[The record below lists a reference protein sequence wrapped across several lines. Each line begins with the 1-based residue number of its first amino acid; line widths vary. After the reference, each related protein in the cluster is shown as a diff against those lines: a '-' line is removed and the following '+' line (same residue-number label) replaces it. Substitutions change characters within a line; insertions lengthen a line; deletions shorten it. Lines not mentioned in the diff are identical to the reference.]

1 MKNDNPEMSVDSV
14 HLPGEPQ
21 FSEETKRQYTAA
33 FLTSFPVGERKSV
46 QATSELVLTLKRVV
60 NLIGNGT
67 VTIGSFVQ
75 SIVESHILEHKV
87 VIESLRAASLL
98 SDSDPSAMESL
109 PHEAKVYQAKYLI
122 GDDKVRTLKGICMN
136 RDLVN
141 QIKSI
146 VQDVNGEH
154 PTCGSYLEAIVMEHL
169 TVCEDLISEMVNDK
183 HRKNKI

>member
-1 MKNDNPEMSVDSV
+1 MKNDNPEMSVDAV
-14 HLPGEPQ
+14 QPPAEPQ
-21 FSEETKRQYTAA
+21 FSEETKRQYAAA

-46 QATSELVLTLKRVV
+46 QATAELVQTLKRVV

-67 VTIGSFVQ
+67 VTVGSFVQ

-87 VIESLRAASLL
+87 LIESLREASLQ
-98 SDSDPSAMESL
+98 SDSNPSAMDAL
-109 PHEAKVYQAKYLI
+109 PHEAKVYQAKYLT
-122 GDDKVRTLKGICMN
+122 GDGKVRTLKGIYMN

-141 QIKSI
+141 QIKRI
-146 VQDVNGEH
+146 VFDVNGEH

>member
-1 MKNDNPEMSVDSV
+1 MKNDNPEMSVDAMQ
-14 HLPGEPQ
+14 PPAEPQ
-21 FSEETKRQYTAA
+21 FSEETKRQYSAA
-33 FLTSFPVGERKSV
+33 FLTTFPVGERKSV
-46 QATSELVLTLKRVV
+46 QATTELVQTLKRVV

-87 VIESLRAASLL
+87 VIECLREASLL
-98 SDSDPSAMESL
+98 SDSNPSAMDSL
-109 PHEAKVYQAKYLI
+109 STEAKFYQAKYLT
-122 GDDKVRTLKGICMN
+122 GDNKVRTLKGIYMN

-141 QIKSI
+141 QMKGI
-146 VQDVNGEH
+146 VMDVNGEH

>member
-1 MKNDNPEMSVDSV
+1 MKNDNPEMSVDAV
-14 HLPGEPQ
+14 QPPAEPQ
-21 FSEETKRQYTAA
+21 FSEETKRQYAAA

-46 QATSELVLTLKRVV
+46 QATAELVQTLKRVV

-67 VTIGSFVQ
+67 VTVGSFVQ

-87 VIESLRAASLL
+87 LIESLREASLR
-98 SDSDPSAMESL
+98 SDSL
-109 PHEAKVYQAKYLI
+109 PHEAKVYQAKYLT
-122 GDDKVRTLKGICMN
+122 GDCKVRTLKGIYMN

-141 QIKSI
+141 QIKRI
-146 VQDVNGEH
+146 VFDVNGEH

-183 HRKNKI
+183 HRMNKI